1 MCGIVGAVA
10 ERNISNILLEG
21 LKRLEYRGYDSAGL
35 TVIRQIEQ
43 AGKVAYELR
52 RERQVGKVQELVN
65 AVEQNPEYFEGKIGI
80 AHTRWATH
88 GEPAQHNAHPHVS
101 GKVAVVHNGIV
112 ENFEPLK
119 EELIAKGYTFTSQ
132 TDTEVVAHLI
142 ADAYAQT
149 NDLFKAV
156 ELVIPRLHGAFALG
170 ILHVDN
176 PEQLITVRL
185 GSPLVIGVGIGENF
199 IASDQLA
206 LLPVTNRFM
215 YLEEGDIALIT
226 RDTIS
231 VFADGKPVSRP
242 IKELDA
248 EQHNASKG
256 EFKHYMLKEI
266 YEQPD
271 AVARTVE
278 MGVNYQGF
286 KADFFTRHEPL
297 LSKVRHIQVL
307 ASGTSY
313 HAGLVAKYWFE
324 GLTKLPCSVEVAS
337 EYRYRVPVVVDNTL
351 MVCISQSGETA
362 DTLSALRDI
371 QRRSKAGE
379 VNGFSSLALCN
390 VATSSLVRETD
401 MFLPTLAGVE
411 IGVAS
416 TKAFTTQLAALML
429 LVLKIGRVQSRID
442 DATFT
447 TIVTELHNLSGQLY
461 SCLSLDSA
469 IAELSNKFEDKK
481 STLFLGRGLQF
492 PIALEGALKLKEI
505 SYIHAEGY
513 AAGELKHG
521 PLALV
526 DKDMPIVVLAP
537 KDSMLDKLRANMQ
550 EVHARHGELFVFA
563 GENTQIESD
572 ERQHVIQVPDVHELL
587 APIVYSVPV
596 QLLSYHVAVM
606 RGTDV
611 DQPRNLAKSVTVE

>member
-10 ERNISNILLEG
+10 ERNISNVLLEG

-35 TVIRQIEQ
+35 TVIRDGEMH
-43 AGKVAYELR
+43 
-52 RERQVGKVQELVN
+52 RERQVGKVQALVD
-65 AVEQNPEYFEGKIGI
+65 AVQKDADNFKGNLGI

-112 ENFEPLK
+112 ENYGPLK
-119 EELIAKGYTFTSQ
+119 EALIEKGYNFTSE
-132 TDTEVVAHLI
+132 TDTEVVAHLV
-142 ADAYAQT
+142 AEAYKET
-149 NDLFKAV
+149 NNLLKAV
-156 ELVIPRLHGAFALG
+156 EKIVPLLHGAFALG
-170 ILHVDN
+170 VIHVDN
-176 PEQLITVRL
+176 PEELITVRL

-215 YLEEGDIALIT
+215 YLEEGDIAVIK
-226 RDTIS
+226 RDSIE
-231 VFADGKPVSRP
+231 VFADGKPVVRN
-242 IKELDA
+242 ITELDA
-248 EQHNASKG
+248 KHHNADKG

-271 AVARTVE
+271 AVARTIE
-278 MGVNYQGF
+278 MGVTE
-286 KADFFTRHEPL
+286 KDLREDFLQRHEAA
-297 LSKVRHIQVL
+297 LSKVRNIQIL
-307 ASGTSY
+307 ACGTSY
-313 HAGLVAKYWFE
+313 HAGMVAKYWFE
-324 GLTKLPCSVEVAS
+324 NLTRLPCAVEVAS
-337 EYRYRVPVVVDNTL
+337 EFRYRNPVVVDDTL
-351 MVCISQSGETA
+351 IICLSQSGETA
-362 DTLSALRDI
+362 DTLSALRET
-371 QRRSKAGE
+371 QRKAESGE
-379 VNGFSSLALCN
+379 IKGLTTLSVCN

-401 MFLPTLAGVE
+401 IFIPTLAGVE

-429 LVLKIGRVQSRID
+429 LVLKIGKVQQRID
-442 DATFT
+442 ADQLSE
-447 TIVTELHNLSGQLY
+447 IVTEMHNLKGL
-461 SCLSLDSA
+461 LERSLLLDQPIEKMSQ
-469 IAELSNKFEDKK
+469 KFEDKQ
-481 STLFLGRGLQF
+481 STLFLGRGVQF
-492 PIALEGALKLKEI
+492 PLALEGALKLKEI

-537 KDSMLDKLRANMQ
+537 KDSMLDKLKANMQ

-563 GENTQIESD
+563 SESSQLVSD
-572 ERQHVIQVPDVHELL
+572 ERLHVINVPDVNEHL
-587 APIVYSVPV
+587 APIVYSIPV
-596 QLLSYHVAVM
+596 QFLSYHVAVM

>member
-10 ERNISNILLEG
+10 ERNITNILLEG

-35 TVIRQIEQ
+35 TVIRDGEFH
-43 AGKVAYELR
+43 
-52 RERQVGKVQELVN
+52 RERQVGKVQALVD
-65 AVEQNPEYFEGKIGI
+65 AVAVNPEFFDGHIGI

-88 GEPAQHNAHPHVS
+88 GEPAQRNAHPHVS
-101 GKVAVVHNGIV
+101 GKVSVVHNGIV
-112 ENFEPLK
+112 ENYAELK
-119 EELIAKGYTFTSQ
+119 EALIAKGYVFTSQ

-142 ADAYAQT
+142 
-149 NDLFKAV
+149 NDIYKETPNLLEAV
-156 ELVIPRLHGAFALG
+156 RTVIPLLHGAFALG
-170 ILHVDN
+170 VVHVDC
-176 PEQLITVRL
+176 PEELITVRL

-215 YLEEGDIALIT
+215 YLEEGDIARLT
-226 RDTIS
+226 RNSIQ
-231 VFADGKPVSRP
+231 VYANGIEVSRQ
-242 IKELDA
+242 IHEIDA
-248 EQHNASKG
+248 AQYNADKG

-271 AVARTVE
+271 AVRRTIE
-278 MGVNYQGF
+278 MAVDNGQTS
-286 KADFFTRHEPL
+286 ALREDFLQRHETQL
-297 LSKVRHIQVL
+297 LGIKHVQVI
-307 ASGTSY
+307 ACGTSY
-313 HAGLVAKYWFE
+313 HSGLVAKYWFE
-324 GLTKLPCSVEVAS
+324 SLIRVPCSVEVAS
-337 EYRYRVPVVVDNTL
+337 EFRYRNPVVIDNSL
-351 MVCISQSGETA
+351 VICISQSGETA

-371 QRRSKAGE
+371 QKQMPLGL
-379 VNGFSSLALCN
+379 VSLALCN
-390 VATSSLVRETD
+390 VPTSSLVRETD
-401 MFLPTLAGVE
+401 IFLPTLAGPE

-429 LVLKIGRVQSRID
+429 LVLKVG
-442 DATFT
+442 
-447 TIVTELHNLSGQLY
+447 VTQQRMTNENLSTLLGELQQLPGQLHA
-461 SCLSLDSA
+461 SLRLDAPIKDMS
-469 IAELSNKFEDKK
+469 EHFEYKK
-481 STLFLGRGLQF
+481 SCLFLGRGLQF

-537 KDSMLDKLRANMQ
+537 KDSMFEKLKANMQ

-563 GENTQIESD
+563 SESSQMVAED
-572 ERQHVIQVPDVHELL
+572 RLHVVYVPDVCETL

>member
-10 ERNISNILLEG
+10 ERNISNVLLEG

-35 TVIRQIEQ
+35 TIIHE
-43 AGKVAYELR
+43 GELH
-52 RERQVGKVQELVN
+52 RERQVGKVQALVD
-65 AVEQNPEYFEGKIGI
+65 AVQNDSENFKGNIGI

-112 ENFEPLK
+112 ENYGPLK
-119 EELIAKGYTFTSQ
+119 EKLIEKGYTFTSE
-132 TDTEVVAHLI
+132 TDTEVVAHLV
-142 ADAYAQT
+142 AEAYKET
-149 NDLFKAV
+149 NDLLKAV
-156 ELVIPRLHGAFALG
+156 EKIVPLLHGAFALG
-170 ILHVDN
+170 VIHVDN
-176 PEQLITVRL
+176 PDELITVRL

-215 YLEEGDIALIT
+215 YLEEGDIAVVK
-226 RDTIS
+226 RDSIE
-231 VFADGKPVSRP
+231 VFADGQPVERN
-242 IKELDA
+242 ITELDA
-248 EQHNASKG
+248 KNHNADKG

-271 AVARTVE
+271 AVARTIE
-278 MGVNYQGF
+278 MGAAGNDLKGEFLQ
-286 KADFFTRHEPL
+286 RHEAL
-297 LSKVRHIQVL
+297 LAKVRNIQVL
-307 ASGTSY
+307 ACGTSY
-313 HAGLVAKYWFE
+313 HAGLIAKYWFE
-324 GLTKLPCSVEVAS
+324 NLTRLPCSVEVAS
-337 EYRYRVPVVVDNTL
+337 EFRYRNPVVVDDTL
-351 MVCISQSGETA
+351 IVCLSQSGETA
-362 DTLSALRDI
+362 DTLSALRET
-371 QRRSKAGE
+371 QRRAKASEIKGLTTLS
-379 VNGFSSLALCN
+379 VCN

-401 MFLPTLAGVE
+401 IFIPTLAGVE

-429 LVLKIGRVQSRID
+429 LVLKVGKVQQRIEPD
-442 DATFT
+442 QLSE
-447 TIVTELHNLSGQLY
+447 IVTEMHKLKGQLDR
-461 SCLSLDSA
+461 SLNLDQA
-469 IAELSNKFEDKK
+469 IEAMSQKFEAKH
-481 STLFLGRGLQF
+481 STLFLGRGVQF
-492 PIALEGALKLKEI
+492 PLALEGALKLKEI

-537 KDSMLDKLRANMQ
+537 KDSMLDKLKANMQ

-563 GENTQIESD
+563 SESSQLVSE
-572 ERQHVIQVPDVHELL
+572 ERLHVIHVPDVNEHL
-587 APIVYSVPV
+587 APIVYSIPV
-596 QLLSYHVAVM
+596 QFLSYHVAVL

>member
-10 ERNISNILLEG
+10 ERNISNVLLEG

-35 TVIRQIEQ
+35 TVIRDGEMH
-43 AGKVAYELR
+43 
-52 RERQVGKVQELVN
+52 RERQVGKVQALVD
-65 AVEQNPEYFEGKIGI
+65 AVQKDADNFKGNLGI

-112 ENFEPLK
+112 ENYGPLK
-119 EELIAKGYTFTSQ
+119 EALIEKGYNFTSE
-132 TDTEVVAHLI
+132 TDTEVVAHLV
-142 ADAYAQT
+142 AEAYKET
-149 NDLFKAV
+149 NNLLKAV
-156 ELVIPRLHGAFALG
+156 EKIVPLLHGAFALG
-170 ILHVDN
+170 VIHVDN
-176 PEQLITVRL
+176 PEELMNVRL

-215 YLEEGDIALIT
+215 YLEEGDIAVIK
-226 RDTIS
+226 RDSIE
-231 VFADGKPVSRP
+231 VFADGKPVVRN
-242 IKELDA
+242 ITELDA
-248 EQHNASKG
+248 KHHNADKG

-271 AVARTVE
+271 AVARTID
-278 MGVNYQGF
+278 MG
-286 KADFFTRHEPL
+286 ADEKDLREDFLQRHEAA
-297 LSKVRHIQVL
+297 LSKVRNIQVL
-307 ASGTSY
+307 ACGTSY
-313 HAGLVAKYWFE
+313 HAGMVAKYWFE
-324 GLTKLPCSVEVAS
+324 NLTRLPCAVEVAS
-337 EYRYRVPVVVDNTL
+337 EFRYRNPVVVDDTL
-351 MVCISQSGETA
+351 IICLSQSGETA
-362 DTLSALRDI
+362 DTLSALRET
-371 QRRSKAGE
+371 QRKAESGE
-379 VNGFSSLALCN
+379 IKGLTTLSVCN

-401 MFLPTLAGVE
+401 IFIPTLAGVE

-429 LVLKIGRVQSRID
+429 LVLKIGKVQQRID
-442 DATFT
+442 ADQLSE
-447 TIVTELHNLSGQLY
+447 IVTEMHNLKGL
-461 SCLSLDSA
+461 LERSLLLDQPIEKMSQ
-469 IAELSNKFEDKK
+469 KFEDKQ
-481 STLFLGRGLQF
+481 STLFLGRGVQF
-492 PIALEGALKLKEI
+492 PLALEGALKLKEI

-537 KDSMLDKLRANMQ
+537 KDSMLDKLKANMQ

-563 GENTQIESD
+563 SESSQLVSD
-572 ERQHVIQVPDVHELL
+572 ERLHVINVPDVNEHL
-587 APIVYSVPV
+587 APIVYSIPV
-596 QLLSYHVAVM
+596 QFLSYHVAVM

>member
-10 ERNISNILLEG
+10 ERNIANILLEG

-35 TVIRQIEQ
+35 TVIRN
-43 AGKVAYELR
+43 GELH
-52 RERQVGKVQELVN
+52 RERQVGKVQALVD
-65 AVEQNPEYFEGKIGI
+65 AVAVNPEFFDGHIGI

-88 GEPAQHNAHPHVS
+88 GEPAQRNAHPHVS
-101 GKVAVVHNGIV
+101 GKIAVVHNGIV
-112 ENFEPLK
+112 ENYAELK
-119 EELIAKGYTFTSQ
+119 ETLVAKGYEFTSQ

-142 ADAYAQT
+142 
-149 NDLFKAV
+149 NDIYQETPDLLEAV
-156 ELVIPRLHGAFALG
+156 RTVTLLLHGAFALG
-170 ILHVDN
+170 IVHIDC
-176 PEQLITVRL
+176 PDELISVRL

-215 YLEEGDIALIT
+215 YLEEGDIAKLT
-226 RDTIS
+226 RKSIQIY
-231 VFADGKPVSRP
+231 ADGVEVTRQ
-242 IKELDA
+242 IHEIDA
-248 EQHNASKG
+248 TQHNADKG

-271 AVARTVE
+271 AVARTIE
-278 MGVNYQGF
+278 MALDNNETS
-286 KADFFTRHEPL
+286 KLRDDFLQRYETQLAGIRH
-297 LSKVRHIQVL
+297 VQIL
-307 ASGTSY
+307 ACGTSY
-313 HAGLVAKYWFE
+313 HSGLVAKYWFE
-324 GLTKLPCSVEVAS
+324 SLIRVPCSVEVAS
-337 EYRYRVPVVVDNTL
+337 EFRYRNPVVVDNCL
-351 MVCISQSGETA
+351 VICISQSGETA

-371 QRRSKAGE
+371 QKQTPAGL
-379 VNGFSSLALCN
+379 VSLALCN
-390 VATSSLVRETD
+390 VPTSSLVRETD
-401 MFLPTLAGVE
+401 IFLPTLAGPE

-429 LVLKIGRVQSRID
+429 LVLKVGVIQQRVTGERLTTLIG
-442 DATFT
+442 
-447 TIVTELHNLSGQLY
+447 ELQQLPGQLY
-461 SCLSLDSA
+461 ASLNLDAPIKTMS
-469 IAELSNKFEDKK
+469 EHFEDKK
-481 STLFLGRGLQF
+481 SCLFLGRGLQF

-537 KDSMLDKLRANMQ
+537 KDSMFDKLKANMQ

-563 GENTQIESD
+563 SEASQMVAED
-572 ERQHVIQVPDVHELL
+572 RLHVVYVPEVCEVL